1 MYKMDVTYE
10 DFNGN
15 IKEESVEFNIS
26 KMEVIRMQ
34 TSKEGG
40 YAEYLERIV
49 NSDNQKEIVE
59 AFEWFVQKAY
69 GRRSED
75 GTRFIKE
82 DENGTPLINDFRQS
96 PAYDEIIF
104 TLATNEQLAADF
116 VSKVL
121 PQKDLE
127 QTMAQLNAANN

>member
-116 VSKVL
+116 VAKVL